1 MVGPLLALE
10 RTLSKD
16 MESAVAKLDNMLV
29 NWKLHLPREKQ
40 DVVDKNEEVDELL
53 FQACHQYVRR
63 VSANLFHMYDILRL
77 WSMIGTSWWTQMA
90 GPYSSTT
97 LPSSSLRHRDYFPM
111 FTTTYPASSHWR
123 WGSYLLASYQEG
135 AWCSGSCDWP
145 ICSAL
150 SDQTPFTSLYLWG
163 CQNDTC

>member
-10 RTLSKD
+10 RIPSKE

-29 NWKLHLPREKQ
+29 NWKLHLPLEKQ

-77 WSMIGTSWWTQMA
+77 
-90 GPYSSTT
+90 
-97 LPSSSLRHRDYFPM
+97 
-111 FTTTYPASSHWR
+111 
-123 WGSYLLASYQEG
+123 
-135 AWCSGSCDWP
+135 
-145 ICSAL
+145 
-150 SDQTPFTSLYLWG
+150 
-163 CQNDTC
+163 

>member
-10 RTLSKD
+10 RIPSKE
-16 MESAVAKLDNMLV
+16 MESAVGKLENMLV
-29 NWKLHLPREKQ
+29 NWKLHLPWEKQ
-40 DVVDKNEEVDELL
+40 DLVNKNEEVDEII
-53 FQACHQYVRR
+53 FQAH
-63 VSANLFHMYDILRL
+63 NLRHMYDIPRLR
-77 WSMIGTSWWTQMA
+77 SMIGTSWWTQMA

-123 WGSYLLASYQEG
+123 WGSYLLASHQEG

-150 SDQTPFTSLYLWG
+150 SDQTPFISIYLRG
-163 CQNDTC
+163 CQNDPC